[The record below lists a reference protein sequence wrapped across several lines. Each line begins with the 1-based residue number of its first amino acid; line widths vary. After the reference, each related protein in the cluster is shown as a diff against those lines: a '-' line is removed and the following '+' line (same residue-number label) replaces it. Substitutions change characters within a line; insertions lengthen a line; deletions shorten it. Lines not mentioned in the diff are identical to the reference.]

1 MAKIFG
7 KLPCSKHG
15 KSCHEECLWFT
26 VKISGV
32 WWWVSLPPWVGESAK
47 CPVGKLGFGGQNRP
61 TAYFCRTH
69 EPRMLFACLN
79 G

>member
-7 KLPCSKHG
+7 KLPCSKRG
-15 KSCHEECLWFT
+15 KSCHDECLWFT

-47 CPVGKLGFGGQNRP
+47 CMVGKLGFGGSKSDPLPISVELMSQEC
-61 TAYFCRTH
+61 FLH
-69 EPRMLFACLN
+69 V
-79 G
+79 